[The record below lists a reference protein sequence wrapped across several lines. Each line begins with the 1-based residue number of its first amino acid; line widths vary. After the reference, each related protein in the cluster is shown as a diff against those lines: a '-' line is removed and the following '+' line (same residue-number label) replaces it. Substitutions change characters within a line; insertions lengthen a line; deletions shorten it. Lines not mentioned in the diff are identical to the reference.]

1 MKWGKLLFGVTLL
14 SASLASCGDN
24 PSRSNLSPFDSKY
37 EVSFEFA
44 SNLANT
50 WKASVDESIEYTAH
64 LTVNSVE
71 PDKQYRFKAD
81 YRGYPGQ
88 IFNYIEGSI
97 DTRYS
102 TIGED
107 SEHFR
112 NNYDLSDGFTHLD
125 KDALDSEYSPEYH
138 YYYYDN
144 LISFYAYGE
153 KDGYGG
159 YTAVSFNSQGLVTF
173 LEWYEFEGGL
183 SYKETKTA
191 TFERVA

>member
-1 MKWGKLLFGVTLL
+1 MKLGKLLFGVTLL

-24 PSRSNLSPFDSKY
+24 PSHSNLSPFDSKY

-50 WKASVDESIEYTAH
+50 WKASVDESIEYIAH
-64 LTVNSVE
+64 LTVNRVE
-71 PDKQYRFKAD
+71 PNVQYRFKAD
-81 YRGYPGQ
+81 YRGHPGQ
-88 IFNYIEGSI
+88 IFNYIEGTF
-97 DTRYS
+97 DTSYS

-107 SEHFR
+107 NEHFR

-125 KDALDSEYSPEYH
+125 KDALDPEYSPEYH

-153 KDGYGG
+153 KDGHGG

-173 LEWYEFEGGL
+173 LEWYEFDAEYSG
-183 SYKETKTA
+183 KETKIA

>member
-1 MKWGKLLFGVTLL
+1 MKWGKIFFSTAFLGV
-14 SASLASCGDN
+14 SLASCGG
-24 PSRSNLSPFDSKY
+24 SNASSLNPFDAKY
-37 EVSFEFA
+37 GVSYEFA

-50 WKASVDESIEYTAH
+50 WKASVDESIEYIAH

-71 PDKQYRFKAD
+71 PNDQYRFKAN
-81 YRGYPGQ
+81 YRGRPGQ

-97 DTRYS
+97 DTSYS

-112 NNYDLSDGFTHLD
+112 NNYDLSDGFDHLD
-125 KDALDSEYSPEYH
+125 KDTLDPEYSPEYH

-144 LISFYAYGE
+144 LISFYVYGE

-159 YTAVSFNSQGLVTF
+159 YTAVSFNNQGLVTF
-173 LEWYEFEGGL
+173 LEWYEFEGEF

>member
-14 SASLASCGDN
+14 SASLASCGDSN
-24 PSRSNLSPFDSKY
+24 PSSYNPFDPKY
-37 EVSFEFA
+37 EVSHEFV

-50 WKASVDESIEYTAH
+50 WEASADSSIEYIAH
-64 LTVNSVE
+64 LTVNSAE
-71 PDKQYRFKAD
+71 PNVQYRFKAN

-88 IFNYIEGSI
+88 IFNYIEGTF
-97 DTRYS
+97 DTSYS

-107 SEHFR
+107 SKYFK
-112 NNYDLSDGFTHLD
+112 NNYDLSDGFAHLD
-125 KDALDSEYSPEYH
+125 KNTLDPEYSPEYH

-144 LISFYAYGE
+144 LISFYVYGE

-173 LEWYEFEGGL
+173 LEWYEFEGDL
-183 SYKETKTA
+183 SYKETRTV
-191 TFERVA
+191 TFESIEK